1 MPELPEVEVLV
12 RHLAPVLEGRII
24 RAVEVLCVR
33 VLAPTTAREFERTL
47 LGAKFLSL
55 ERRGK
60 FLDFQLRPKGGR
72 VPFGLLGHL
81 GMTGRMFLQRPSQ
94 PLPKHAAV
102 VLRLG
107 RACFVF
113 EDPRQFG
120 RLTLDTRALTRL
132 GPEPFAKDFSPGYF
146 AAALN
151 RSRQAIKVRL
161 LDQSLVAGVGNIY
174 ASEALFRAGIA
185 PRRPAC
191 RLTAAQV
198 AGLRRAVIHVLKE
211 AIQCGS
217 TLPLDF
223 AGTGERDGHF
233 YYGRAAGTPD
243 YYAERLMVYDRAGQ
257 PCRICGVP
265 IRRCVQAARS
275 TFHCPHC
282 QRR

>member
-12 RHLAPVLEGRII
+12 RHLAPLLEGRII
-24 RAVEVLCVR
+24 RAVEVRCTRL
-33 VLAPTTAREFERTL
+33 LAPTSVREFKRTL

-102 VLRLG
+102 VLQLG
-107 RACFVF
+107 RAAFVF

-120 RLTLDTRALTRL
+120 RLTLDTRGLTRL
-132 GPEPFAKDFSPGYF
+132 GPEPFAKDFSTGYF
-146 AAALN
+146 AAALK